1 MKNKKVLI
9 LGGTGALGKSLIKRY
24 YDSNDIIVF
33 SRDEHKHVDLLKKYD
48 KLESYLGDI
57 RDKSSIENALVR
69 RIPNILLQVDPI
81 I

>member
-1 MKNKKVLI
+1 MKNKKILI

-24 YDSNDIIVF
+24 YDNNDIIVF

-57 RDKSSIENALVR
+57 RDKSSVENALVR
-69 RIPNILLQVDPI
+69 YKPD
-81 I
+81 